1 MIQKVAGAEGTGENA
16 ARMIQTNPPLGQ
28 LAPPAWQ
35 RALAQAFGRPAD
47 LLAFLGLPADHP
59 ALAPGLARD
68 FPLRVPRGYA
78 ARMEHGNPGDP
89 LFLQVWARPEE
100 ALEVPGFADDAV
112 GDLAK
117 LKHGGI
123 IHKYEGRALVI
134 ATGACAVHCRY
145 CFRRHFPYGEH
156 LAARDHWQETLREL
170 AADRS
175 LREVILSGGDPL
187 ALPDDK
193 LAPFAE
199 ALEFLPHLRRL
210 RLHTRLPIVLPER
223 VDDALLAWLGRG
235 RLRRV
240 MVVHANH
247 AHEIDAEV
255 AAALARLRAA
265 GVTLLNQSVLLRGV
279 NDSADAL
286 VQLSERLSEC
296 GVMPYYL
303 HMLDPVR
310 GAAHFDVPET
320 AARALVRAAAAR
332 LPGYLVPRLVR
343 EEAGAPSKTSLAW

>member
-1 MIQKVAGAEGTGENA
+1 VRTGENA
-16 ARMIQTNPPLGQ
+16 ARMIQANPQ
-28 LAPPAWQ
+28 LRQLPDWQ
-35 RALAQAFGRPAD
+35 RALAQAFGRPEE

-59 ALAPGLARD
+59 ALAPELARARNNH
-68 FPLRVPRGYA
+68 FPMRVPRGFA
-78 ARMEHGNPGDP
+78 ARMERGNPQDP
-89 LFLQVWARPEE
+89 LFLQVWPRPDEARE
-100 ALEVPGFADDAV
+100 APGFVDDAV
-112 GDLAK
+112 GDLGKVKA
-117 LKHGGI
+117 GGI
-123 IHKYEGRALVI
+123 IHKYEGRALVM
-134 ATGACAVHCRY
+134 ATGACAVNCRY

-156 LAARDHWQETLREL
+156 LAARDRFEETLHEL

-187 ALPDDK
+187 VLTDDK
-193 LAPFAE
+193 LAGFAE
-199 ALEFLPHLRRL
+199 ALEFIPHLRRL

-223 VDDALLAWLGRG
+223 VDEALLAWLRRG
-235 RLRRV
+235 RLRKV

-247 AHEIDAEV
+247 ANEIDGGV
-255 AAALARLRAA
+255 ADALARLRAA

-279 NDSADAL
+279 NDSSDAL

-310 GAAHFDVPET
+310 GTAHFDVPQPE
-320 AARALVRAAAAR
+320 ARALVRAAAAR

-343 EEAGAPSKTSLAW
+343 ETAGAPSKTPLAW